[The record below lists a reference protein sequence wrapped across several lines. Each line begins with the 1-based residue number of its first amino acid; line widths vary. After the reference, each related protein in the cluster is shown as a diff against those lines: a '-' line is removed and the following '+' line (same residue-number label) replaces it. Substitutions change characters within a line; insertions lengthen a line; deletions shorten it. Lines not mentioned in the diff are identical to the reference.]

1 MNIDPDKWVLL
12 RVTKTGRKRV
22 FLLCAPLVCL
32 FDWNVM
38 IYVLIVRIACGLVL
52 SGLAKIQVSL
62 RTYSISPNLG
72 RLIFLLAH
80 ECALV

>member
-1 MNIDPDKWVLL
+1 
-12 RVTKTGRKRV
+12 
-22 FLLCAPLVCL
+22 
-32 FDWNVM
+32 
-38 IYVLIVRIACGLVL
+38 LIVRIGCGLVL
-52 SGLAKIQVSL
+52 SGLATIQVSL